1 MFYREETVKS
11 QGQDVPVDSEGP
23 ADSPSGWSESGA
35 HRQETRPGTV
45 GGAQHFSPVVS
56 PAAVANLFRDQG
68 TNSGEEEASQF
79 LSNHLG
85 DTVHGSHLK
94 AHRERQPGSFIT

>member
-1 MFYREETVKS
+1 MYLWTVRD
-11 QGQDVPVDSEGP
+11 QLTPHRAGQRVG
-23 ADSPSGWSESGA
+23 
-35 HRQETRPGTV
+35 HRQETKPGTV
-45 GGAQHFSPVVS
+45 GGAQHFSPIVS

-68 TNSGEEEASQF
+68 TNSGEGEASQF

-85 DTVHGSHLK
+85 DTVHGSHLT